1 MYSLWRRS
9 TCMIIHTYCF
19 TLVDNLIKCMIKRF
33 LKTCAML
40 NPGTC
45 RKNCKNKT
53 QIDLNQMY
61 FLKCRGKCK
70 DI

>member
-9 TCMIIHTYCF
+9 TCMIIQTYCF

-33 LKTCAML
+33 LNTCAML

-45 RKNCKNKT
+45 RQNCKNKIK
-53 QIDLNQMY
+53 IDFNKMY
-61 FLKCRGKCK
+61 FLKCRGTCK